1 VIKVYFFVIVA
12 TSADNDVTQ
21 TMLINQIAKMNA
33 DYGVGT
39 PFKFTLAGAVK
50 IVNPEWVGRDV
61 DTEED
66 VFNEMKSRTRIGGP
80 QVRFYETQSQNKI
93 YKPGLVGRFLVR
105 LKRM

>member
-1 VIKVYFFVIVA
+1 MIKVYFFVIVA

-80 QVRFYETQSQNKI
+80 QVR
-93 YKPGLVGRFLVR
+93 
-105 LKRM
+105 